1 MSSGGLQ
8 AQQLPEWLAGSSGQ
22 WRLRLAVQ
30 PGAPR
35 TLVVGTHDGSLK
47 LRVAAPPIDGRAN
60 DEILRWL
67 SKLLGVP
74 RAKLRIASGESSRR
88 KSVAIDE
95 AIDAASLVRALS
107 PPGGERGC

>member
-1 MSSGGLQ
+1 MGSGGSQ
-8 AQQLPEWLAGSSGQ
+8 AKELPEWLAGSSGQ

-35 TLVVGTHDGSLK
+35 TLVVGIHDGSLK
-47 LRVAAPPIDGRAN
+47 LRVAAPPVDGRAN

-74 RAKLRIASGESSRR
+74 RAQLRIATGESSRR

-95 AIDAASLVRALS
+95 AIDAATLIQALS
-107 PPGGERGC
+107 PPGGD